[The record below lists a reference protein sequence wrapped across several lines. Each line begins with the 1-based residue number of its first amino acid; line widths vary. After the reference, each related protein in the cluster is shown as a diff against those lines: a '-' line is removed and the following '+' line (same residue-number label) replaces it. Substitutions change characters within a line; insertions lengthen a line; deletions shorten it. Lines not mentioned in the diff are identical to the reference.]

1 MKILCAIV
9 LLLALISGGLGYVEY
24 RQHIEITSVKT
35 QVSDLTVVV
44 NDQTQIILSDN
55 KELSKVRNK
64 EQAEQKI
71 LFDIVDFLS
80 HLDIQKESSSGNGP
94 RS

>member
-1 MKILCAIV
+1 MKILSTLV
-9 LLLALISGGLGYVEY
+9 LLLALISGGLGYNEY
-24 RQHIEITSVKT
+24 QQHLDLTSVKT

-44 NDQTQIILSDN
+44 NDQTQVILSEN
-55 KELSKVRNK
+55 KELTKVRNK

-80 HLDIQKESSSGNGP
+80 HLDIQDQPSSGNGP

>member
-1 MKILCAIV
+1 MKILSVIV
-9 LLLALISGGLGYVEY
+9 LLLALISGGLGYNEY
-24 RQHIEITSVKT
+24 RQHLEITSVKT
-35 QVSDLTVVV
+35 QVSDLTIVV
-44 NDQTQIILSDN
+44 NDQTQVILSEN
-55 KELSKVRNK
+55 KELTKVRSK

-94 RS
+94 KS